1 MSKHSLII
9 KQYFNMKYLKVL
21 LFGIFAGLAIGLGSF
36 VFTITCTYLTS
47 DGGKMLASCLFSIG
61 LILVCVLGLQLY
73 TGKIGVV
80 FDDREKIGENA
91 LNLPIMLVGNAIGAF
106 ALGIICHFVF
116 MNVQDVADKILAIS
130 VGKTGSTTVF
140 IQGILCGALVYI
152 AVYCFKNFQN
162 WAMKIIGIIVAVT
175 LFVYCGFQHCIANM
189 FYFGM
194 AFNWNIDMLWNLLIV
209 ILTNSVGALLVRC
222 LVHLAALIATK
233 KENNEEQE

>member
-1 MSKHSLII
+1 
-9 KQYFNMKYLKVL
+9 MKYLKVL
-21 LFGIFAGLAIGLGSF
+21 LFGIFAGLGIGLGSF
-36 VFTITCTYLTS
+36 VFTIVCTYLPGE
-47 DGGKMLASCLFSIG
+47 GGKMFASCLFSIG

-73 TGKIGVV
+73 TGKIGV
-80 FDDREKIGENA
+80 FLDDREKIGENA
-91 LNLPIMLVGNAIGAF
+91 INLPIMLMGNAIGAF
-106 ALGIICHFVF
+106 ALGILCHFIF
-116 MNVQDVADKILAIS
+116 MNVLDVADKILAIS
-130 VGKTGSTTVF
+130 LGKTGSTTVF

-152 AVYCFKNFQN
+152 AVYCYKNFQN

-209 ILTNSVGALLVRC
+209 ILTNSIGALLVRC

-233 KENNEEQE
+233 KNNNEEKE

>member
-1 MSKHSLII
+1 
-9 KQYFNMKYLKVL
+9 MKYLKVL

-36 VFTITCTYLTS
+36 VFTIVLFYSQNYLPT
-47 DGGKMLASCLFSIG
+47 DMFAAGKIFASCLFSIG

-80 FDDREKIGENA
+80 FDDRKKIKENA
-91 LNLPIMLVGNAIGAF
+91 IHLPIMLVGNAIGAF
-106 ALGIICHFVF
+106 AFGILCHFVF
-116 MNVQDVADKILAIS
+116 MNADGVKTTIEGIAKSKIDSPL
-130 VGKTGSTTVF
+130 VF
-140 IQGILCGALVYI
+140 TEGIFCGALVYI

-209 ILTNSVGALLVRC
+209 ILTNSIGALLVRC
-222 LVHLAALIATK
+222 LVHLTAIISAK
-233 KENNEEQE
+233 KAPEEKE